1 MSLCTEE
8 QTPEVVAYLPF
19 LVIITLY
26 GYFSLFIDII
36 YLLINVS
43 ISIYHWLIPK
53 KDAKVQE
60 EDKNTPT
67 EDKET
72 ETIKEEVKPDYKAI
86 KFEED
91 KQEFDNKFY
100 ERCLL
105 YIREA
110 DNLNNF
116 KEKAVFAN
124 AMYHYIEENLEKILK
139 YNLGNRNKFYT
150 FLQMTYEKIQEFN
163 VDCNVHICMECPSIH
178 DKNITMEEYNTI
190 VLARTLK
197 KTMENYKKN
206 KILLYLLKE
215 YSN

>member
-26 GYFSLFIDII
+26 GYFSLLIDII

-43 ISIYHWLIPK
+43 MSIYHWLIPK
-53 KDAKVQE
+53 EDAKVQE

-72 ETIKEEVKPDYKAI
+72 ENIKEEVKPDYKAI

-91 KQEFDNKFY
+91 KQEFHNKFY

-110 DNLNNF
+110 DNLNKF

-124 AMYHYIEENLEKILK
+124 AMYHYMEENLEKILK
-139 YNLGNRNKFYT
+139 YNLGKKYNKF
-150 FLQMTYEKIQEFN
+150 LVVSYEKIQEFN
-163 VDCNVHICMECPSIH
+163 VSCNMHMDCYSITT
-178 DKNITMEEYNTI
+178 KTLTMDEYNTI

-197 KTMENYKKN
+197 KTMENYKNN
-206 KILLYLLKE
+206 KILEYLLKE
-215 YSN
+215 YS